1 MRYIFSLF
9 CLLAQFAYGTHI
21 SQDTGFLQM
30 SNRCWI
36 DTNKTYTCSD
46 MDTYISYDPFMDED
60 VKYVCKNIK
69 TGNYTNDNFA
79 SLANFRLKSAGFTAC
94 YVKSINNLGKV
105 QLKNQCPSNY
115 KDYCESLV
123 VIK

>member
-9 CLLAQFAYGTHI
+9 GLLALFVSGSHI

-30 SNRCWI
+30 SHTCWV
-36 DTNKTYTCSD
+36 DSNKTYTCND

-79 SLANFRLKSAGFTAC
+79 SLANFRLKSTGFTAC

-105 QLKNQCPSNY
+105 QLKKQCPSIY
-115 KDYCESLV
+115 KDYCESV
-123 VIK
+123 VVK